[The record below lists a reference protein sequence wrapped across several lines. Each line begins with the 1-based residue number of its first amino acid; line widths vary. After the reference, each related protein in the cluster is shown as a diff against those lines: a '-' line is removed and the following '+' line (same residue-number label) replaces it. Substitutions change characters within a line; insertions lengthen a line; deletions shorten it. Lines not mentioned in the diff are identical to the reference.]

1 MIKMLR
7 RLIKLID
14 MKTLVIYDITED
26 DKRTKLL
33 NHLRDYGLNHIQYSG
48 FLGEVNPHDR
58 HVLTREVEKYLSTEN
73 DSVYIIP
80 LCDKCVKVCQIVSKT
95 PMDMKE
101 DTVKIVE

>member
-1 MIKMLR
+1 MIKKVLT
-7 RLIKLID
+7 KVKHN

-33 NHLRDYGLNHIQYSG
+33 NRLRDYGLSHIQYSG

-80 LCDKCVKVCQIVSKT
+80 LCDKCVKICQIVSKT
-95 PMDMKE
+95 PRDLRE